1 MVVTGV
7 LGVVAIGLA
16 LWWANRSNET
26 RQPAKPSPVEVSTSD
41 VRTNGERRVTAPSAT
56 GLTGQLAR
64 TAADL
69 HLPRDAASARQ
80 QLAELRRSLTS
91 TSPQEASLAI
101 CEFLDAGTDAGTGV
115 DLCLGAGSKLLDSP
129 SLRVFLLDLLA
140 ELDPAA
146 AAAYSKRILSELS
159 SPDEWAIALRN
170 IARGESNP
178 AASELLA
185 LKLGE
190 MLRNESWVS
199 NPSTGF
205 LEAFD
210 VAVHL
215 GEMDLVP
222 TLTFLLQQT
231 NNQAVVHASF
241 LALDRMVISQPAEMF
256 TELLEHRAA
265 LEGRELTRAGYF
277 ARANVGDPAQRTL
290 LESYLL
296 DSGIGPEELNAFVGL
311 YPNANYMI
319 SHNLITENATPD
331 GASLRLR
338 DQAALRVTEEWLTD
352 PRFQALRPELA
363 RIKQRLEN
371 FAQSDNRTVVHE
383 STR

>member
-1 MVVTGV
+1 
-7 LGVVAIGLA
+7 
-16 LWWANRSNET
+16 
-26 RQPAKPSPVEVSTSD
+26 
-41 VRTNGERRVTAPSAT
+41 
-56 GLTGQLAR
+56 
-64 TAADL
+64 
-69 HLPRDAASARQ
+69 
-80 QLAELRRSLTS
+80 
-91 TSPQEASLAI
+91 
-101 CEFLDAGTDAGTGV
+101 
-115 DLCLGAGSKLLDSP
+115 
-129 SLRVFLLDLLA
+129 
-140 ELDPAA
+140 
-146 AAAYSKRILSELS
+146 
-159 SPDEWAIALRN
+159 
-170 IARGESNP
+170 
-178 AASELLA
+178 
-185 LKLGE
+185 
-190 MLRNESWVS
+190 
-199 NPSTGF
+199 
-205 LEAFD
+205 
-210 VAVHL
+210 
-215 GEMDLVP
+215 MDLVP